1 MKQPLQLLVCVI
13 MGTLAFVVEPRH
25 LLDLRTEV
33 LTFLSILLGA
43 VLFRLGRG
51 LPPLAVERL
60 EVRQIKRVADAFKE
74 VARRLMWVFAA
85 TGITVLFLIAAE
97 PLMALAHG
105 SPMLQRIV
113 AFIASSLSAF
123 AVVRAVVVVL
133 GDRDLVNLQADLI
146 VRDAQK
152 RHARETSAKLDKAEE
167 ERPFTTSEDYGGLSR
182 AAGVG
187 NAAADK

>member
-1 MKQPLQLLVCVI
+1 MKQSLQLLVCAA
-13 MGTLAFVVEPRH
+13 MGALALLVEPRH

-51 LPPLAVERL
+51 LPPLAMEQL
-60 EVRQIKRVADAFKE
+60 EVREIKRIADAFKE
-74 VARRLMWVFAA
+74 VARRLMWVFGV

-97 PLMALAHG
+97 PLMTLAHG
-105 SPMLQRIV
+105 SPLLQRGV
-113 AFIASSLSAF
+113 AFLASSLSAF

-152 RHARETSAKLDKAEE
+152 RYAREASAELDRAEE
-167 ERPFTTSEDYGGLSR
+167 DRPFTTSEDYGGLR
-182 AAGVG
+182 
-187 NAAADK
+187 NA